1 MLRPFHIASIALTL
15 LLAGC
20 TQKPAPATAAD
31 LAAQEAEVRQFLT
44 HVEDSFNSGNFD
56 EFMKVFA
63 SDAIQ
68 LSPNEPDTVG
78 ADAIRKAY
86 ETALA
91 TMDIKV
97 KFHTDEIVVSGP
109 YAFERGTYELDIRNR
124 VDGAQ
129 VAKVINRH
137 IHILKKQADG
147 QWQTWRMMTNSAAPL
162 LTK

>member
-1 MLRPFHIASIALTL
+1 MLRPFHFATLSLALAL
-15 LLAGC
+15 SAC
-20 TQKPAPATAAD
+20 AQKPTPAPEAE
-31 LAAQEAEVRQFLT
+31 LAAQQAEVRQFLT
-44 HVEDSFNSGNFD
+44 QVEESFNAGNFD

-78 ADAIRKAY
+78 ADAIRKVY

-91 TMDIKV
+91 SMDIKV

-109 YAFERGTYELDIRNR
+109 YAFERGTYELDVRNR